1 MTAAV
6 EAKAAGLKSLRQVSE
21 MTGRSVSTLRY
32 WFIHDRGLF
41 NIVLAGCVVELNKEV
56 SA

>member
-1 MTAAV
+1 VTAAV
-6 EAKAAGLKSLRQVSE
+6 KAKAAGFKSLRQVSE

-41 NIVLAGCVVELNKEV
+41 DIVLAGCVVELNREI